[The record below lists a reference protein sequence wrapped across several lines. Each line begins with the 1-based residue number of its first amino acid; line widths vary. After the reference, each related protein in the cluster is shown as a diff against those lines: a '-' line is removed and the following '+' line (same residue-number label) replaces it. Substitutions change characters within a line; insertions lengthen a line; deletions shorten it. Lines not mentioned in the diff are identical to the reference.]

1 MYTAFHPDAK
11 VIIKSDQRLSV
22 WVTQSLIPSH
32 LSILHHSF
40 LSTG

>member
-11 VIIKSDQRLSV
+11 VIIKSDQRLSI
-22 WVTQSLIPSH
+22 WVTQSLIPSY